1 MKIHNEPEQAA
12 ESTEQAPEMPAT
24 PTQEQQ
30 ALNNLIQMS
39 HAFVDSQA
47 AIILMALDK

>member
-1 MKIHNEPEQAA
+1 MKIHDDTKQAA
-12 ESTEQAPEMPAT
+12 KAPEQAPETPP

-30 ALNNLIQMS
+30 AVNNLIQMA

-47 AIILMALDK
+47 AIILMSLNK

>member
-1 MKIHNEPEQAA
+1 MKIHNEPEQA
-12 ESTEQAPEMPAT
+12 PETPP

-30 ALNNLIQMS
+30 ALNNLIQMA

-47 AIILMALDK
+47 AILMRQSP